1 MMHNKVNVSQVAK
14 ELGVSVSTVSRAI
27 SGNGRIS
34 QSTKQRVQEYLESKE
49 LVPNIREKH
58 YTDVTT
64 RMIAVVLSGEENF
77 ASMPYFLNIFLS
89 VYDYFAI
96 RGYQVCLIKI
106 TPSDISNLVKAV
118 ENHVM
123 DGVILSRTVENND
136 EIVYLKKM
144 GVPFVVIGPYNDQSV
159 LRVDTDNEN
168 ACCELINAIL
178 HKNLNHIAVMCAER
192 KHKINR
198 IRFNGIMKAHV
209 ENHMV
214 LDRDFVFYNTDLPNV
229 AEMAIEKTMAA
240 HMDCIICMDDN
251 LCMGILR
258 MLRKKG
264 IDVPGDIK
272 VASLHNSTLL
282 DEWYPPISCISFD
295 VDELGREASRLLYVY
310 LTEGKRLPLSILGY
324 EIKMKDSTI

>member
-1 MMHNKVNVSQVAK
+1 MDNKVNVSQIAK

-34 QSTKQRVQEYLESKE
+34 EATKQKVQEYLATKE

-58 YTDVTT
+58 YTDISTK
-64 RMIAVVLSGEENF
+64 MIAVVLPGEENF

-89 VYDYFAI
+89 VYDYFSI

-106 TPSDISNLVKAV
+106 TPTDISNLVKAV
-118 ENHVM
+118 EEHVM
-123 DGVILSRTVENND
+123 DGVILTRTVENND
-136 EIVYLKKM
+136 EIIYLKKM
-144 GVPFVVIGPYNDQSV
+144 GVPFVVIGPYDDPSV

-168 ACCELINAIL
+168 ACCEITNSIL
-178 HKNLNHIAVMCAER
+178 HKGLNRIAVMCAER
-192 KHKINR
+192 EHKINK
-198 IRFNGIMKAHV
+198 IRFRGIMRAHV
-209 ENHMV
+209 ESHMV
-214 LDRDFVFYNTDLPNV
+214 LDREFVFYDTELANI
-229 AEMAIEKTMAA
+229 AEMAIENTMAA

-258 MLRKKG
+258 LLRKKG
-264 IDVPGDIK
+264 IEVPRDIK
-272 VASLHNSTLL
+272 VASLHNSALL

-295 VDELGREASRLLYVY
+295 VGELGREASRLLYVY
-310 LTEGKRLPLSILGY
+310 LTEGKRLPVSILGY

>member
-1 MMHNKVNVSQVAK
+1 MHNKVNVSQVAK

-64 RMIAVVLSGEENF
+64 RMIAVVLTGEENF

-123 DGVILSRTVENND
+123 DGVILSRTVENNGRNSIS
-136 EIVYLKKM
+136 E
-144 GVPFVVIGPYNDQSV
+144 
-159 LRVDTDNEN
+159 
-168 ACCELINAIL
+168 
-178 HKNLNHIAVMCAER
+178 KNGCS
-192 KHKINR
+192 
-198 IRFNGIMKAHV
+198 
-209 ENHMV
+209 
-214 LDRDFVFYNTDLPNV
+214 
-229 AEMAIEKTMAA
+229 
-240 HMDCIICMDDN
+240 ICSN
-251 LCMGILR
+251 WT
-258 MLRKKG
+258 
-264 IDVPGDIK
+264 V
-272 VASLHNSTLL
+272 
-282 DEWYPPISCISFD
+282 
-295 VDELGREASRLLYVY
+295 
-310 LTEGKRLPLSILGY
+310 
-324 EIKMKDSTI
+324 

>member
-1 MMHNKVNVSQVAK
+1 MHNKVNVSQVAK
-14 ELGVSVSTVSRAI
+14 ELGVSASTVSRAI

-64 RMIAVVLSGEENF
+64 RMIAVVLPGEENF

-198 IRFNGIMKAHV
+198 I
-209 ENHMV
+209 
-214 LDRDFVFYNTDLPNV
+214 LFYNTDLPNV
-229 AEMAIEKTMAA
+229 AEMAIENTMAA

-251 LCMGILR
+251 ICMGILR